1 MWRKVL
7 TARITIIAVIA
18 LLYISVLSVN
28 LNESRRRSLRIQ
40 EEPKTGDYV
49 LATIR
54 ILNINYT
61 TAEAEARINL
71 QPAGRFA
78 KDAVTPAVNLKLLL
92 NSIKGAQDFDF
103 PKGKRIVPTEVSF
116 ALDGNVNAYPFD
128 HHKASI
134 WLLMTTPGRV
144 ESSPT
149 PAARDTKGRKKRT
162 KNEDKK
168 ISQIG
173 ELVVSPAVLMQNEP
187 VHVAVNLSASIP
199 GIKFNGNVARD
210 QGQEV
215 TGIVLTLTRPRN
227 VIVLSMIVMGMMAIL
242 STSLLAIALRSA
254 RARGEISLI
263 PLTLSVSL
271 IFGLPAL
278 RNVQP
283 GVPPV
288 GAFGDYMSFIW
299 AEVIVAASAIIMSW
313 TWLLRKREQA

>member
-18 LLYISVLSVN
+18 LLYVSVLLVN
-28 LNESRRRSLRIQ
+28 LSESGRRSLQIQ

-54 ILNINYT
+54 IVSVNYS
-61 TAEAEARINL
+61 TAEVAARINV
-71 QPAGRFA
+71 QPAGKFS

-92 NSIKGAQDFDF
+92 NSNKGAQDFDF
-103 PKGKRIVPTEVSF
+103 PKGKRIVPIEVSF

-128 HHKASI
+128 RHKASL
-134 WLLMTTPGRV
+134 WLLVTTPGRV
-144 ESSPT
+144 ESSPA
-149 PAARDTKGRKKRT
+149 PVARNTKRKRKST
-162 KNEDKK
+162 KNEGTK
-168 ISQIG
+168 IPRAG
-173 ELVVSPAVLMQNEP
+173 ELVVSPAILLRNEP

-199 GIKFNGNVARD
+199 GIQFKGDVARD
-210 QGQEV
+210 QGQEL

-227 VIVLSMIVMGMMAIL
+227 VIVLSMIVMGMMAAL
-242 STSLLAIALRSA
+242 AMSLLAIAWRSA
-254 RARGEISLI
+254 RAEGEISLV

-288 GAFGDYMSFIW
+288 GAFGDYISFIW

-313 TWLLRKREQA
+313 TWLLRKRANK